1 MALIQKNQ
9 TFFNRYRWL
18 VTALALILA
27 VVFLASFATRRD
39 DAVPVHTVS
48 VVRGTIRS
56 VISTNGKIEPVHNF
70 EAHSPVPTTV
80 QRVLAKEGD
89 HVKQGQLLV
98 QLDDADARSQSAR
111 ALAQLK
117 GAQADV
123 NALSRGGTQEE
134 VLTLD
139 AQLIK
144 ARAARDAAQRN
155 FDAMTKLQQTNA
167 ASVGEVK
174 DAQDNLQR
182 AEADVQL
189 LQQKKKERYSQP
201 EVAKVDAQRSEAQA
215 AYDAAQDVLRK
226 SNIRAPFDGVVY
238 SLPVKQGSFVQAG
251 DLLLQES
258 DLSHVLVRAFIDE
271 PDIGRLEPGAKIEAT
286 WDAVPGRVW
295 QGVVNTIPSTV
306 KLRGTRNVGE
316 ATCIVAN
323 DDFKLLPNV
332 NVGVTIVTAEHR
344 NILILPREAVHL
356 EDSKPYVYELI
367 GNQVRRQSVKTSV
380 SNLTA
385 VEITDGLP
393 EKAVV
398 VSALLTSKPLKDG
411 ATVKVVP

>member
-18 VTALALILA
+18 VTALAVILA

-48 VVRGTIRS
+48 VIRGTIRS

-70 EAHSPVPTTV
+70 EAHAPAPTTV
-80 QRVLAKEGD
+80 QRVVIKEGD
-89 HVKQGQLLV
+89 HVKKGQLLV

-123 NALSRGGTQEE
+123 SSLSRGGTQEE
-134 VLTLD
+134 VLTID
-139 AQLIK
+139 AELTK

-155 FDAMTKLQQTNA
+155 FAALKNLQQKGA
-167 ASVGEVK
+167 ASPGEVK
-174 DAQDNLQR
+174 DAENSLQR

-189 LQQKKKERYSQP
+189 LQQKRKDRYSQP
-201 EVAKVDAQRSEAQA
+201 EVAKVEAQKAEAQA
-215 AYDAAQDVLRK
+215 AYDAAQDVLEK
-226 SNIRAPFDGVVY
+226 SDVRAPFDGVVY
-238 SLPVKQGSFVQAG
+238 SLPVKLGSFVQAG

-258 DLSHVLVRAFIDE
+258 DLSHVLVRAFVDE
-271 PDIGRLEPGAKIEAT
+271 PDIGRLEPGAKIETT
-286 WDAVPGRVW
+286 WDAVPGRIWRGTVT
-295 QGVVNTIPSTV
+295 TIPSTV

-316 ATCIVAN
+316 ATCVVAN

-332 NVGVTIVTAEHR
+332 NVGVTIVTAEHE

-356 EDSKPYVYELI
+356 DDSKPYVYQLV
-367 GNQVRRQSVKTSV
+367 GNQVRRQNVKTSV

-398 VSALLTSKPLKDG
+398 VSALLTAKPLRDG